1 MAIEK
6 VSRSLAPQQV
16 RRGMQRFL
24 KQKTS
29 ENYREQLAKE
39 RAEAERVYPL
49 TLLARKEAEN
59 RRRSAGGWV
68 IVEAR
73 RRLVES
79 R

>member
-1 MAIEK
+1 
-6 VSRSLAPQQV
+6 
-16 RRGMQRFL
+16 MQRVVG
-24 KQKTS
+24 QKVLR
-29 ENYREQLAKE
+29 NYRELLAQE
-39 RAEAERVYPL
+39 RAEAERVYLL

-59 RRRSAGGWV
+59 RRRSAGGCV